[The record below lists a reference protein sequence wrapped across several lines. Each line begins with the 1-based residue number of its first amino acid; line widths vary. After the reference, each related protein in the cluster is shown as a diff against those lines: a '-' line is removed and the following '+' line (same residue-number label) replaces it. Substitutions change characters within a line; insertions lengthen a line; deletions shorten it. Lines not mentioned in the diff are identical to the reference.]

1 MTLLAADTT
10 YALFPFSLETTKIS
24 NKLCLV
30 AAAVVLRLWA
40 AAGGQPPQATVTS
53 FSTVTSSS
61 SAGEETRPQSTYQTH
76 SSGESDLINTYLL
89 TEYRNPI
96 EGLNKLCF
104 LTC

>member
-10 YALFPFSLETTKIS
+10 YALFPLSLETTKIS

-30 AAAVVLRLWA
+30 AAAVVLLLWA

-76 SSGESDLINTYLL
+76 SSGESDLMKYLTTITDL
-89 TEYRNPI
+89 YLIKYRNPI
-96 EGLNKLCF
+96 EGLNC
-104 LTC
+104 